1 MRPCRHHRSAARP
14 DAVSW
19 ARRPGRV
26 AAARPGRH
34 FPGSYQRAARAAAP
48 ADPDAEDACAVGFG
62 TGSGRHVLSHSAWE
76 LRGGS
81 LPVSRYVAIVPST
94 QRLPNNESACVV
106 PPGSASSTECGNSLR
121 TSRLPGNGVAASSVS
136 SISRALRIALPRP
149 SEPRTTG
156 RWAGAGQYR
165 QGALNQAWPQVSNGA
180 ILFTAV
186 LSLSQ
191 TAQLVG
197 HCTSVH

>member
-1 MRPCRHHRSAARP
+1 MPSAGP
-14 DAVSW
+14 DAPAGSL
-19 ARRPGRV
+19 RPGRGV
-26 AAARPGRH
+26 T
-34 FPGSYQRAARAAAP
+34 FPGSYQRAARAAAA

-62 TGSGRHVLSHSAWE
+62 TGSGRHVLSHSAWG

-94 QRLPNNESACVV
+94 QRLPNSESACVV

-136 SISRALRIALPRP
+136 SMSRALRIALPLP
-149 SEPRTTG
+149 PEPTRTG

-165 QGALNQAWPQVSNGA
+165 QGALNQALPQVSNGA
-180 ILFTAV
+180 ILLTAV
-186 LSLSQ
+186 LSASQ